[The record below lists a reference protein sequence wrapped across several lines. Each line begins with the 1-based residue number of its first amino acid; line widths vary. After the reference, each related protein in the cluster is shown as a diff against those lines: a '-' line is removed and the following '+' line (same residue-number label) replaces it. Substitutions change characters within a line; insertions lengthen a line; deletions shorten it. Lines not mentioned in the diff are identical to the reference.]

1 MTASEILAQ
10 WDPIARIFIKAGSW
24 LALLRIAAR
33 GTEGVSRKD
42 LASFGPGA
50 TVYKTLKR
58 WEKAGLITCELETH
72 IHPTGHH
79 RTVYKSQRWRITDKA
94 LQLLRLDPEKQSQI
108 PNPQSAIE

>member
-50 TVYKTLKR
+50 TVFRTLKR
-58 WEKAGLITCELETH
+58 WEKAGLIACEIETH
-72 IHPTGHH
+72 IHPTGHS
-79 RTVYKSQRWRITDKA
+79 RTVYKSQRWRITDKGLA
-94 LQLLRLDPEKQSQI
+94 LLRIQPETPSPK
-108 PNPQSAIE
+108 A